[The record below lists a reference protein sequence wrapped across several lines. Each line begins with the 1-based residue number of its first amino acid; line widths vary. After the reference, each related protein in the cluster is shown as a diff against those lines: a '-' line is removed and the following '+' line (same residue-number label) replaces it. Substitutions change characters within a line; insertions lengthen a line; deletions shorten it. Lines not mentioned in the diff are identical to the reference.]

1 MNSFRVSKN
10 KIITFFTIIIV
21 FFIALVVSNRGEYVD
36 NDYLA
41 YEIMFDDYK
50 STNVEP
56 MYKIISMIVHS
67 MNFDFTLLLFIFCF
81 FSILLK
87 IYALILAKKDRIVE
101 GEGFIYFLLFYFFC
115 FFALWDLTQIR
126 ASLSISFL
134 MISFFVYPTYSK
146 FCLKLLALLS
156 HYSISFVLFFEFI
169 YYVVNRNILLHIIFT
184 TIFCVCLYFLIG
196 FTPYA
201 VYDSLSY
208 SESFNPLSFKNL
220 FIVFSFLMILFF
232 YKNYDSNYY
241 FVKKLSA
248 LSISLLIM
256 YYIFGLRYPSA
267 AIRVADLSLFFS
279 LLSLTFIRNN
289 SVLMIYKY
297 ISLII
302 LSVYFTYIFYIA
314 DDPVISLD
322 EWGVK

>member
-1 MNSFRVSKN
+1 MFMNAKLKKSTILTCLFFLTS
-10 KIITFFTIIIV
+10 IILSHFV
-21 FFIALVVSNRGEYVD
+21 AGRGRYVD
-36 NDYLA
+36 SDYVA
-41 YEIMFDDYK
+41 YEYMFNNYTHI
-50 STNVEP
+50 SVEP
-56 MYKIISMIVHS
+56 IYKIISFFVKNL
-67 MNFDFTLLLFIFCF
+67 NFDFTILLFIFCF

-87 IYALILAKKDRIVE
+87 IYSLILAKKE
-101 GEGFIYFLLFYFFC
+101 GKVGSEGLVYFLFFYFFC

-134 MISFFVYPTYSK
+134 MLSFFVYPAYIK
-146 FCLKLLALLS
+146 FFFKLLALLS

-169 YYVVNRNILLHIIFT
+169 YYIVKRNILLHITFT

-208 SESFNPLSFKNL
+208 SESFNPLSFKNI
-220 FIVFSFLMILFF
+220 FIIVSFFMVLFF
-232 YKNYDSNYY
+232 YKNNDNFYL
-241 FVKKLSA
+241 VRKLSA

-256 YYIFGLRYPSA
+256 YYIFGLRYPSV
-267 AIRVADLSLFFS
+267 AIRVADLSLFFG
-279 LLSLTFIRNN
+279 LLSLTFVRSN

-302 LSVYFTYIFYIA
+302 LSVYFTYIFYMA

>member
-21 FFIALVVSNRGEYVD
+21 FFITLVVSNRGEYVD

-134 MISFFVYPTYSK
+134 MISFFVINLYKSIVFK
-146 FCLKLLALLS
+146 ILALVS
-156 HYSISFVLFFEFI
+156 HYSISFVLIFDFI
-169 YYVVNRNILLHIIFT
+169 YYITRRNIFLHILIS
-184 TIFCVCLYFLIG
+184 ICFCFFLYFLIG

-201 VYDSLSY
+201 VYDVTSY
-208 SESFNPLSFKNL
+208 SEKFNPISFKN
-220 FIVFSFLMILFF
+220 IFLIITFFLIYFTYKENWSNGIL
-232 YKNYDSNYY
+232 
-241 FVKKLSA
+241 VRKLSA

-256 YYIFGLRYPSA
+256 YYIFGLKYPSV
-267 AIRVADLSLFFS
+267 AIRVSDLSLFFG
-279 LLSLTFIRNN
+279 LLSLTFVRVN
-289 SVLMIYKY
+289 SILILYKY
-297 ISLII
+297 IVLII
-302 LSVYFTYIFYIA
+302 LSIYFTYSFYFSGSSI
-314 DDPVISLD
+314 IRLD
-322 EWGVK
+322 QWGLK

>member
-256 YYIFGLRYPSA
+256 YYIFGLRYPSV

>member
-1 MNSFRVSKN
+1 MNAKLKKSTILTCLFSLTSIILSYFVSG
-10 KIITFFTIIIV
+10 
-21 FFIALVVSNRGEYVD
+21 RGRYADSDYV
-36 NDYLA
+36 A
-41 YEIMFDDYK
+41 YEYMFDNY
-50 STNVEP
+50 THIGIEP
-56 MYKIISMIVHS
+56 IYKIVSFFLKNL
-67 MNFDFTLLLFIFCF
+67 NFDFTVLLFVFCF
-81 FSILLK
+81 FSILFK
-87 IYALILAKKDRIVE
+87 IYSLILAKKGGKVGSE
-101 GEGFIYFLLFYFFC
+101 GLVYFLFFYFFC

-134 MISFFVYPTYSK
+134 MISYFVSPKYAK
-146 FCLKLLALLS
+146 FCFKLLALLS

-169 YYVVNRNILLHIIFT
+169 YYIVKRNILLHITFT

-208 SESFNPLSFKNL
+208 SESFNPLSFKNI
-220 FIVFSFLMILFF
+220 FIIVSFFMVLFF
-232 YKNYDSNYY
+232 YKNNDNFYL
-241 FVKKLSA
+241 VRKLSA

-256 YYIFGLRYPSA
+256 YYIFGLRYPSV
-267 AIRVADLSLFFS
+267 AIRVADLSLFLG
-279 LLSLTFIRNN
+279 LLSLTFVRSN

-302 LSVYFTYIFYIA
+302 LSVYFTYIFYMA